1 MLIQVVPHRT
11 SAPDGIG
18 DYAVNLA
25 TELRDRFEVETLF
38 VAGTPPGEE
47 VDRADEWPTLR
58 VAARK
63 SDALIDVLSEAV
75 RQAPNASLL
84 LHISGYGYAP
94 RGAPVWLAR
103 GVQSWRARGPHQC
116 TIGIFHELYAKGP
129 ITSSSFWLSGLQ
141 KRVTKILWNN
151 VDAAITTTPNYVA
164 QLASWRP
171 TAEDRIIELPVPS
184 TIGEPVS
191 IPPYNE
197 RKNRA
202 VVFGRSGVEDLI
214 YRQNRDQLIDA
225 LGVLGVEEI
234 LDIGLRRAHVP
245 GTLGPIAIKA
255 LGQLDAV
262 EIGKLMLTSRF
273 GVLSYD
279 QKRLG
284 KSTIF
289 AAFASHGVV
298 PICIGASEQSQCVPE
313 RGKHFLTPPIGA
325 ATDHE
330 MQSVQHALLSWY
342 RAHDQA
348 ALSTAIASLILPA
361 GED

>member
-25 TELRDRFEVETLF
+25 TELRDRFDVQTLF
-38 VAGTPPGEE
+38 VAGAPPGEE

-58 VAARK
+58 VATRK
-63 SDALIDVLSEAV
+63 SEALIDVLRKAV
-75 RQAPNASLL
+75 RQAPNASLV

-103 GVQSWRARGPHQC
+103 GIQSWRARNPQRC

-151 VDAAITTTPNYVA
+151 VDAAITTTPTYVA

-171 TAEDRIIELPVPS
+171 TAEARIIELPVPS
-184 TIGEPVS
+184 TIGEPAS
-191 IPPYNE
+191 IPLYNE

-202 VVFGRSGVEDLI
+202 VVFGRNGVEDLI

-225 LGVLGVEEI
+225 LVALGVEEI

-245 GTLGPIAIKA
+245 ETLGPISIKA
-255 LGQLDAV
+255 LGRLDAN
-262 EIGKLMLTSRF
+262 EISKLMLTSRF

-298 PICIGASEQSQCVPE
+298 PICIGASEPSQAAPE
-313 RGKHFLTPPIGA
+313 RGKHFLASPIGA
-325 ATDHE
+325 ATEIDL
-330 MQSVQHALLSWY
+330 QSIQRALLIWY
-342 RAHDQA
+342 RTHDQA
-348 ALSTAIASLILPA
+348 ALSTAIARLIQA
-361 GED
+361 ARDD